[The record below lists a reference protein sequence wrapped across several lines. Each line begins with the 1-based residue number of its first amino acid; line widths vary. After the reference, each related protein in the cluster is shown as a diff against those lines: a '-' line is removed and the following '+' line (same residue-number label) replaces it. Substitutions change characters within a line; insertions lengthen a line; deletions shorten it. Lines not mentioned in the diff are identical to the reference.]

1 MLKAQILVHKASSV
15 PVVSL
20 MAAVIDVDAVSDE
33 AAAMRHL
40 EASNPAILAVIGGEM
55 RTPRTFATYK
65 VNKVQGFSSG
75 QRRTFV
81 KSKLLVVF

>member
-1 MLKAQILVHKASSV
+1 MYIHFLISRQVHEYMAKEELLVNKAIV

-40 EASNPAILAVIGGEM
+40 EASNPAVLAVIGGDM
-55 RTPRTFATYK
+55 RARTFATYK
-65 VNKVQGFSSG
+65 VK
-75 QRRTFV
+75 
-81 KSKLLVVF
+81 KAH